1 MTRTAYRALAGAFT
15 AFVVALQYWLS
26 VLANPSGDVLISSL
40 RFLSFFTILTNL
52 LAAAALLWPVL
63 WPESAVARF
72 LSRPAVRTAIA
83 GYILMVGV
91 VYYLL
96 LLGLSHREGLSLAI
110 EHILHSVT
118 PLLFVIDWVLFVPK
132 AGVRWQIGFTALIF
146 PLTYA
151 AWILVYGAVSGWYPY
166 PFIDV
171 TELGYAQVA
180 ANIVALVMAFLLV
193 ELMLVAIGRKL
204 EARGAFS
211 A

>member
-26 VLANPSGDVLISSL
+26 VLASPSGDVLISSL

-110 EHILHSVT
+110 EHTLHSVT
-118 PLLFVIDWVLFVPK
+118 PLLFVIDWALFVPK

-180 ANIVALVMAFLLV
+180 ENILALVMAFLLV

>member
-63 WPESAVARF
+63 RPQSAAARP
-72 LSRPAVRTAIA
+72 SVRTAIA

-171 TELGYAQVA
+171 PELGYAQVA